1 VFPSGAVEELR
12 DGGVAGGPEEGDDEG
27 RPGRHLHRLSLQRH
41 PGTRMFSLSG
51 TEGEEMKP
59 SPPSPF
65 LRLITTPIHPPI
77 PSPSISDESLW

>member
-1 VFPSGAVEELR
+1 MFPSGAVEELR

-59 SPPSPF
+59 SPPSP
-65 LRLITTPIHPPI
+65 LPAPHHYPD
-77 PSPSISDESLW
+77 SPTNTLTFYSDESLW